1 MNKWIGIIVSM
12 GLAGCATAP
21 PKILVRHNF
30 AGPEKSSK
38 TMLQD
43 SGQKDP
49 SSKRELF
56 HVWVRVCDVKADSS
70 EVECKD
76 TKVLENVVPG
86 SVY

>member
-1 MNKWIGIIVSM
+1 MKKLTLVAAGLM
-12 GLAGCATAP
+12 LAGCATAP

-30 AGPEKSSK
+30 AGPEKSTK

-49 SSKRELF
+49 SSKKELF

-70 EVECKD
+70 ETECKD
-76 TKVLENVVPG
+76 TKILENVVPG